1 VFETAGV
8 GERNRDRQLAEARVA
23 YVAAVRRF
31 DQALRRFDESD
42 IPLDPGTGRDPYPW
56 TAEHVK
62 ILRALHTAIAETID
76 ARRSWD
82 MMRREWTPSH
92 G

>member
-1 VFETAGV
+1 M

-31 DQALRRFDESD
+31 DAAMKRFDDSD
-42 IPLDPGTGRDPYPW
+42 VPLDPGPGREPYRW

-62 ILRALHTAIAETID
+62 IMTAVAVAVREVIGT
-76 ARRSWD
+76 RRTWD
-82 MMRREWTPSH
+82 MLRREWHPSH
-92 G
+92 